1 MAVSKWTTIGANTGT
16 PPGLSRNIKVV
27 PGDNGQVRHECLMW
41 LDGTAAITTNHF
53 DFPVTGDLTITL
65 NGTLNDITADAGTA
79 STTAVDVDMEGSIDG
94 TNYTKLQDL
103 VSWNAGGGAVSETVG
118 MAVYDYASN
127 GRLPYMR
134 LSVTPG
140 SDANCITAAAN
151 VKITVVLHNG

>member
-16 PPGLSRNIKVV
+16 PPALSRNIKVV

-65 NGTLNDITADAGTA
+65 NGTLNDITADSADI
-79 STTAVDVDMEGSIDG
+79 DVDMEGSIDG

-103 VSWNAGGGAVSETVG
+103 VTWDAGGGAAAEAVG

-134 LSVTPG
+134 LSLTPG
-140 SDANCITAAAN
+140 GDANCTTAAAN
-151 VKITVVLHNG
+151 IKLTVVLHNG

>member
-16 PPGLSRNIKVV
+16 PPGLSQNIKVV

-65 NGTLNDITADAGTA
+65 NGTLNDITADSGDI
-79 STTAVDVDMEGSIDG
+79 DVDMEGSIDG

-103 VSWNAGGGAVSETVG
+103 VTWNAGGGAEAETVG
-118 MAVYDYASN
+118 MAVYDYAAN

-134 LSVTPG
+134 LSLTPG
-140 SDANCITAAAN
+140 SDANCTTAAAN
-151 VKITVVLHNG
+151 VKLTVVLHNG